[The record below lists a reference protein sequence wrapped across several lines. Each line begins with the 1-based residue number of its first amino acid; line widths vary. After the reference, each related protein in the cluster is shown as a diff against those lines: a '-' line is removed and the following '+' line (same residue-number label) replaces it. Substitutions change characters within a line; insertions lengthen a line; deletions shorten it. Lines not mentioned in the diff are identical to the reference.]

1 MKRIYIVVGE
11 IEDTDM
17 IDRIDGAYTSMERAE
32 ERCSELENKDRAYIW
47 YWREVILE
55 EEEGDKK

>member
-32 ERCSELENKDRAYIW
+32 ERCAELENQDGAYLW
-47 YWREVILE
+47 YWREVVL